1 MNFLQVG
8 EQITHMWYQSL
19 RNLQM
24 FHLLS
29 GDLKPHH
36 NIIFNA
42 CPTGSEIFR
51 VSLFRLG
58 LWSETTQATLPAVGM
73 SPDHWDVQQVDAVKN
88 EVDGISWIWRYLNHV
103 FSWKLATRCED
114 ICSKWNFLHRFAQ
127 HSKICVPRGASWGEG
142 RYVEDMV
149 FPTLGSKFG
158 CKILMGA
165 CKMQMHRL
173 RC

>member
-1 MNFLQVG
+1 
-8 EQITHMWYQSL
+8 MWYQSL

-36 NIIFNA
+36 NIIFND
-42 CPTGSEIFR
+42 CPTGSETFR

-88 EVDGISWIWRYLNHV
+88 EVDGISWIWRYLNHGFPANLQGV
-103 FSWKLATRCED
+103 RTFVQNETFSTAL
-114 ICSKWNFLHRFAQ
+114 
-127 HSKICVPRGASWGEG
+127 HSKQKYLSRVGLWGEG

-149 FPTLGSKFG
+149 FPTLGSKFS
-158 CKILMGA
+158 CRILMGA